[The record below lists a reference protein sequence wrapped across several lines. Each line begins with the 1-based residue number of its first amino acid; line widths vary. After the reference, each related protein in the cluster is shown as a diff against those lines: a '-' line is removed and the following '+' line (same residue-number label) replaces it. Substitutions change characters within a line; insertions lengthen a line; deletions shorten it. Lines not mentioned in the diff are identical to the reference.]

1 MYTFH
6 GFMGCAVNLLI
17 VINDNVTVIRC
28 ITLFCLQADTEE
40 LSETEEHKNA
50 KTILEATVLEDQDFD
65 CGAVQVTFHL
75 ITVRVKKTSVS

>member
-6 GFMGCAVNLLI
+6 GFHGLRCKPI
-17 VINDNVTVIRC
+17 DSNDNVTVICC